1 MTGRPA
7 SISRAALFLAWLCFV
22 PAAAAGA
29 EDSPEEVSDD
39 LRPIGSIQ
47 VSGHRTAEVPLILR
61 TSGLAVGEPASEARM
76 RRAIQSLYGMGLFST
91 INIVERPDSAGFR
104 RIAIEVT
111 ENPRIESLE
120 WSGNRRIGTEDLRAE
135 IDLRPGRLLDRR
147 MLHEARTALEEFYQE
162 KGYASAEIV
171 PHVSDPVDG
180 RVDVRFEIEEGNRF
194 RVNEV
199 RFEGN
204 QAFRDRDLRDRVK
217 VRPRRIFRDRPYSAA
232 ATREDRA
239 QLEEFYRNN
248 GHMDAVV
255 TLREPEFDHDRGRV
269 SLGYTI
275 DEGQLYRF
283 GNIEWSGNNAVT
295 KDALK
300 GAEAAR
306 TGDPFSAEKL
316 HRTAGGAYELYT
328 EKGYL
333 LEISV
338 IPESHVSADTV
349 HLHFRITEGEPS
361 HVREVGIVGNT
372 RTREHVIRREMTLF
386 PGQLLRR
393 SALMRSQRDVFALG
407 FFEDVQI
414 DYEPAGSGTD
424 VNVAFRVIE
433 KSSGTATAGAGY
445 SSDTGLTGFVE
456 FGHNNI
462 FGRGQAV
469 NLHLE
474 RGSRRETFDVSFTDP
489 WAFGTR
495 TSLGIHVYNMMR
507 DYDYYTQKQRGG
519 GLNAGRPWFFRW
531 PDYTRI
537 HAGYAIEDVDYTEIR
552 GLAPESAEI
561 LKASTGLASRV
572 SFTLLRNSTDS
583 PFHPTRGSRT
593 RLRLELTGGILGGDL
608 DYFKPTLDHRIYFV
622 PFWTPALMLR
632 NRLTFLGTYSS
643 SGSAPGSET
652 FRLGGTRSEYLRGY
666 PDYHIVPE
674 ENIRRGPD
682 GRLIRFPGGKIAYI
696 FTAEYQFTI
705 VNPVRGLFF
714 MDAGN
719 TWNRWSDFSA
729 GDLLTGFGA
738 GIRLEIPMLG
748 PIGFDY
754 AYGQSRERWRAHFI
768 IGPAF

>member
-7 SISRAALFLAWLCFV
+7 MISRAALFLACLAFA
-22 PAAAAGA
+22 PAAAVGT
-29 EDSPEEVSDD
+29 EDSPDEVTDD

-47 VSGHRTAEVPLILR
+47 VTGNRTAEIPLILR
-61 TSGLAVGEPASEARM
+61 TSGLAVGEPAGEARM
-76 RRAIQSLYGMGLFST
+76 RRAIQALYGMGLFSS
-91 INIVERPDSAGFR
+91 INVVERPDSAGFR
-104 RIAIEVT
+104 RIAIEVA
-111 ENPRIESLE
+111 ENPRIGSVE
-120 WSGNRRIGTEDLRAE
+120 WSGNREMGTEDLRAE
-135 IDLRPGRLLDRR
+135 IDLRTGRLLDRR
-147 MLHEARTALEEFYQE
+147 MLHEARTALEALYQE
-162 KGYASAEIV
+162 RGYASASITT
-171 PHVSDPVDG
+171 HVSDPADG

-194 RVNEV
+194 RVNRV

-204 QAFRDRDLRDRVK
+204 EAFTDGELRGRVK
-217 VRPRRIFRDRPYSAA
+217 VKPRRLLKDRPYSASGV
-232 ATREDRA
+232 REDRA

-248 GHMDAVV
+248 GHMDATVS
-255 TLREPEFDHDRGRV
+255 LREAEFDQERGRV
-269 SLGYTI
+269 ALVYDI
-275 DEGQLYRF
+275 AEGRLYSF
-283 GNIEWSGNNAVT
+283 GGIEWSGNTAVT
-295 KDALK
+295 TEALK
-300 GAEAAR
+300 SAEAAR
-306 TGDPFSAEKL
+306 RGDPFSAGEL
-316 HRTAGGAYELYT
+316 QRTAMGAYELYT

-333 LEISV
+333 LEVSV
-338 IPESHVSADTV
+338 VPDTRIAADTV
-349 HLHFRITEGEPS
+349 HVHFRITEGEPS
-361 HVREVGIVGNT
+361 HVREIGIVGNT

-414 DYEPAGSGTD
+414 DYEPAGRGTD
-424 VNVAFRVIE
+424 VNVTFRVIE

-474 RGSRRETFDVSFTDP
+474 RGGRRETFDISFTEP

-495 TSLGIHVYNMMR
+495 TSLGIQVYNRMR
-507 DYDYYTQKQRGG
+507 EYDYYTQKQQGG
-519 GLNAGRPWFFRW
+519 GLSVGRPWFFNW
-531 PDYTRI
+531 PDYTRV
-537 HAGYAIEDVDYTEIR
+537 HAGYSIEDVEYSEIR
-552 GLAPESAEI
+552 GLAPGSEEI
-561 LKASTGLASRV
+561 LRASTGLASRV
-572 SFTLLRNSTDS
+572 SFTMMRNSTDN

-632 NRLTFLGTYSS
+632 NRLTFLGTYT
-643 SGSAPGSET
+643 SGGSVPGSET
-652 FRLGGTRSEYLRGY
+652 FRLGGTRADYLRGY
-666 PDYHIVPE
+666 PDYHVVPE
-674 ENIRRGPD
+674 ENIRLDPD
-682 GRLIRFPGGKIAYI
+682 GRLIRFPGGKIGYT

-705 VNPVRGLFF
+705 VNPVRGLLF

-719 TWNRWSDFSA
+719 TWNRWTDFSA
-729 GDLLTGFGA
+729 GDLYTGFGA